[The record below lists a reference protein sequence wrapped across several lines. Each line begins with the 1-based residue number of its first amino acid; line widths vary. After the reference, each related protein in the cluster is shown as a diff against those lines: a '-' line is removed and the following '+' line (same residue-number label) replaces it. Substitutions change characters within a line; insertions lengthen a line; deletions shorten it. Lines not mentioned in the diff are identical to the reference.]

1 MKKGSFKSIVHPSA
15 KVTTLP
21 PGGWQWA
28 LLLIICHLSFLLAPA
43 SAQCPLPNTAFAPGE
58 NLDYQLYFNW
68 KFIWL
73 KAGTA
78 NLRID
83 GGRYGGQD
91 IYRAH
96 LLTRGNKRTDRFFM
110 MRDTIT
116 SYLTHDLVPLYY
128 RKGALEGKRH
138 NIDEVWYS
146 YPDGHTHLRQRYVDY
161 KDVEFK
167 KELDEALDV
176 ITRYHS
182 DISILHCVSQYPTH
196 PGNLNLKTITYLK
209 KHYGQYTIGFS
220 DHTMGISAPIAA
232 VGMGAE
238 IIEKHITIDRMMK
251 GTDQAGSLG
260 PDGVNRMV
268 RDIRYTELEM
278 GKEDIYIDPCVAA
291 SKVKLERS
299 IASCREI
306 KVGETITFEDI
317 HMLSPGDGF
326 KWDEKDKV
334 VGRMAKRD
342 IKANEIIYSD
352 DLQ

>member
-21 PGGWQWA
+21 PGGRQWA

-167 KELDEALDV
+167 KELDADDCYYDMLSMLLRARSFDARNMREGQRFSFKMAHGSRESDEVFVYRGKENFKMEQTGTTYRCLVFSFVEYNKHKKREEEV
-176 ITRYHS
+176 ITFYITDDANHIPVRLDMFLRFGTAKAFLSKATAPRHPQT
-182 DISILHCVSQYPTH
+182 SI
-196 PGNLNLKTITYLK
+196 
-209 KHYGQYTIGFS
+209 
-220 DHTMGISAPIAA
+220 
-232 VGMGAE
+232 
-238 IIEKHITIDRMMK
+238 
-251 GTDQAGSLG
+251 
-260 PDGVNRMV
+260 
-268 RDIRYTELEM
+268 
-278 GKEDIYIDPCVAA
+278 
-291 SKVKLERS
+291 VK
-299 IASCREI
+299 
-306 KVGETITFEDI
+306 
-317 HMLSPGDGF
+317 P
-326 KWDEKDKV
+326 
-334 VGRMAKRD
+334 
-342 IKANEIIYSD
+342 
-352 DLQ
+352 